1 MTEPREH
8 WEEVY
13 RTKADTDVSWYETRP
28 QVSIDLIAATGL
40 GLSSRIVDVG
50 GGASH
55 LVDALITAGFA
66 HVTVLDLSAAALSI
80 ARARLPADAPVDWI
94 AGDVRDWVPD
104 TSYDIWHDRAAFH
117 FLTTPEGRE
126 VYRSVLCKALRPGGY
141 AIIGT
146 FAPDGPERCSGLP
159 VSRHDATSLLEVFG
173 QDFRMVKSLCHDHKT
188 PGGAVQRFHFGLLQR
203 S

>member
-1 MTEPREH
+1 VTKPREH
-8 WEEVY
+8 WEDVY
-13 RTKADTDVSWYETRP
+13 RTKADTDVSWYEARP
-28 QVSIDLIAATGL
+28 QVSIELIAATGL
-40 GLSSRIVDVG
+40 GPDSQIIDVG

-55 LVDALITAGFA
+55 LVDALIAAGFA
-66 HVTVLDLSAAALSI
+66 HVTVLDLSAEALSI

-94 AGDVRDWVPD
+94 AGDVLDWVPD
-104 TSYDIWHDRAAFH
+104 MSYDIWHDRAAFH
-117 FLTTPEGRE
+117 FLTTPEERE
-126 VYRSVLCKALRPGGY
+126 AYRSVLCKALRPGGY

-173 QDFRMVKSLCHDHKT
+173 RDFRLVKSVRHDHKT

>member
-13 RTKADTDVSWYETRP
+13 RTKADTDVSWYETWP

-40 GLSSRIVDVG
+40 GLNSRIVDVG

-117 FLTTPEGRE
+117 FLTTPEERE

-159 VSRHDATSLLEVFG
+159 VSRHDATSLMAVFG
-173 QDFRMVKSLCHDHKT
+173 RDFRLVKSLCHDHKT

>member
-1 MTEPREH
+1 MTKPREH
-8 WEEVY
+8 WEDVY

-28 QVSIDLIAATGL
+28 KVSTDLIAATGL
-40 GLSSRIVDVG
+40 GLNSRIVDVG

-55 LVDALITAGFA
+55 LVDALIAVGFA
-66 HVTVLDLSAAALSI
+66 HVTVLDLSAAALTI
-80 ARARLPADAPVDWI
+80 ARARLPADAAVDWI

-104 TSYDIWHDRAAFH
+104 TLYDIWHDRAAFH
-117 FLTTPEGRE
+117 FLTTPDERE
-126 VYRSVLCKALRPGGY
+126 AYRSVLCKALRPGGY

-159 VSRHDATSLLEVFG
+159 VSRHDATSLMAVFG
-173 QDFRMVKSLCHDHKT
+173 QYFRLVKSLRHDHKT